1 MIPYICMAVNCCILA
16 YGGYIDYKRRE
27 IPNSVPIVLML
38 TGLISAPHLIL
49 FRLVGLAMIASS
61 FILAAKLTSRETPGG
76 DFKLLSALAF
86 SAGVPTVLIVL
97 MLSGLIAVTVGLI
110 RKKDAVKRHIPLCS
124 YVAPAYFTAE
134 LIFLSIFGLFQ

>member
-1 MIPYICMAVNCCILA
+1 MISYICMAVNCCILA

-27 IPNSVPIVLML
+27 IPNVVPIVLML

-49 FRLVGLAMIASS
+49 FRLAGLAMIASS
-61 FILAAKLTSRETPGG
+61 FILAAKLTNGETPGG

-97 MLSGLIAVTVGLI
+97 MLSGIMAVAVGLI

-124 YVAPAYFTAE
+124 YVAPAYVIACFIIYF
-134 LIFLSIFGLFQ
+134 IF

>member
-1 MIPYICMAVNCCILA
+1 MISYICMAVNCCILA

-27 IPNSVPIVLML
+27 IPNVVPIVLML

-49 FRLVGLAMIASS
+49 FRLAGLGS
-61 FILAAKLTSRETPGG
+61 FILAAKLTNGETPGG

-86 SAGVPTVLIVL
+86 SAGVPTALIVL
-97 MLSGLIAVTVGLI
+97 MLSGIMAVTIGLI

-124 YVAPAYFTAE
+124 YVAPAYVIACFIIYF
-134 LIFLSIFGLFQ
+134 IF

>member
-1 MIPYICMAVNCCILA
+1 MISYICMAVNCGILA

-27 IPNSVPIVLML
+27 IPNAVPIVLML

-49 FRLVGLAMIASS
+49 FRLAGLAMIAGA
-61 FILAAKLTSRETPGG
+61 FLLAAKLTNGETPGG

-97 MLSGLIAVTVGLI
+97 LLCSIVAMVIGFIQ
-110 RKKDAVKRHIPLCS
+110 KKNEVNRHIPLCS
-124 YVAPAYFTAE
+124 YVAPAYVIACFI
-134 LIFLSIFGLFQ
+134 LYFIL